1 MKHLLIIG
9 HTFPEPN
16 TTAAGSR
23 MMQLINLFLED
34 GFNITFATTAS
45 ITPYTPSLSE
55 FGIQVKNIL
64 LNDASFDEFVSQLQ
78 PSVVLFDRYITEEQ
92 FGWRVSEQ
100 CPNALKILDT
110 EDLHFLRIGREIALK
125 NGTELNLFSDATKRE
140 LASIL
145 RCDVSLIISKAEMEL
160 LVETFKIPE
169 GLLYYLPF
177 LVTTVSQDTTSFEAR
192 QHFISIANF
201 QHAPNTDAVIF
212 LKKEIWPKIKK
223 QLPAAEL
230 HIYGAYAS
238 KQISELH
245 NENEGFL
252 LKGWAEDVAEVMQQS
267 RVNLAP
273 LRFGAGLKGKLL
285 DAAQFGTPSV
295 STSVG
300 VESMEGIA
308 ICEDEVDAFIA
319 SAVKLYSDKEAW
331 EAQQRQAYNVLEQEF
346 SKSKFASSF
355 IKTISQLQQTITK
368 HRERHF
374 IGQVLQHQS
383 AQATKYMSKWIEEKN
398 KKLS

>member
-23 MMQLINLFLED
+23 MMQLMQLFMED
-34 GFNITFATTAS
+34 GFDITFATTAS
-45 ITPYTPSLSE
+45 KTPYTPTLYE
-55 FGIQVKNIL
+55 FAIKVKNIL
-64 LNDASFDEFVSQLQ
+64 LNDTSFDGFISQLQ

-110 EDLHFLRIGREIALK
+110 EDLHFLRKAREVAFKKGL
-125 NGTELNLFSDATKRE
+125 EVNLFSDTTKRE

-145 RCDVSLIISKAEMEL
+145 RCDISLIISKAEMKL
-160 LVETFKIPE
+160 LIETFKIPE
-169 GLLYYLPF
+169 SLLYYLPF
-177 LVTTVSQDTTSFEAR
+177 LVTTVSQDTISFEDR
-192 QHFISIANF
+192 QHFISIGNF

-212 LKKEIWPKIKK
+212 LKKEIWPKIKE

-230 HIYGAYAS
+230 HIYGAYAP

-245 NENEGFL
+245 SENEGFL
-252 LKGWAEDVAEVMQQS
+252 LKGWAEDVAEIMLQS

-295 STSVG
+295 STSFG
-300 VESMEGIA
+300 VEGMEGIA

-319 SAVKLYSDKEAW
+319 SSIKLYSDISAW
-331 EAQQRQAYNVLEQEF
+331 EAQQRQAFSVVEREF
-346 SKSKFASSF
+346 SKSKFATSF
-355 IKTISQLQQTITK
+355 MNDVSQLQHTITK
-368 HRERHF
+368 HRETHF